1 LGSRVNGS
9 AKGWPAGSKY
19 FSTASPTNRS
29 QENAKFNE
37 KSFINMAMNLI
48 KANNNTTAKAT
59 ATTTAKKLKT
69 VGETH
74 KNKTAQKKKKENG
87 QKNVGTL
94 ITRIKRQITK
104 TICLQSFNEG
114 KS

>member
-59 ATTTAKKLKT
+59 ATTTAKKVENGRRNTQKQ
-69 VGETH
+69 
-74 KNKTAQKKKKENG
+74 NSSQKK
-87 QKNVGTL
+87 
-94 ITRIKRQITK
+94 RRK
-104 TICLQSFNEG
+104 TGRKMSEH
-114 KS
+114 